1 MVIIGYQ
8 ATLVALKNCAPFTKC
23 IIKIDGTPVD
33 YAEELDLVMPMYNLM
48 EYSSNYSEKKQKKQ
62 CGYGFILKMKQLILM
77 LTMQV
82 LIILNLLSIR
92 VNYLKTQKL
101 MEQTKFWKMQHLMCH

>member
-23 IIKIDGTPVD
+23 IIKIDGTPID

-48 EYSSNYSEKKQKKQ
+48 EYSSNYSEKKKQ
-62 CGYGFILKMKQLILM
+62 EAYSFILKMKQLILM

-82 LIILNLLSIR
+82 LIILNVLSIR

-101 MEQTKFWKMQHLMCH
+101 MEQTKF